1 MLFNRS
7 AIYQKDKGDNMTEK
21 IKLADRI
28 AHDIASPVTTLR
40 SFLNQTSW
48 PEPVNKLES
57 IRDYLRKTAKTA
69 QLESEVTA
77 IIPQVVFDMRTH
89 LRVIESLVDTAEVAG
104 SDMISYK
111 GVAKRCVEKLKT
123 MITNLETLND
133 ASTRTKASLD
143 TIVESAVSEVKPV
156 ADRKNIALI
165 YTGSKDVLVNADE
178 SEVNRVVTNLL
189 VNASQA
195 MDQGK
200 ISVRLFTFNDTVRV
214 EVVDNGKGILYNH
227 TAKVFKDGFTF
238 GKANGTGVGL
248 AYCKDVIRN
257 HSGSMYVHSLPKN
270 GSIFSVNL
278 PSINSKSFY
287 KDEDSLDVL

>member
-77 IIPQVVFDMRTH
+77 IIPQVVFDMRKH

-156 ADRKNIALI
+156 ANRKNIALI

-257 HSGSMYVHSLPKN
+257 HSGSRYVHSLPKN